1 MIWDVLS
8 DEDEQMFITGVTLVM
23 DFTNFGMN
31 HLTAIPVA
39 TVKKLM
45 SCWEV
50 YYNQW
55 HQNNEINTFAFDL
68 GC

>member
-50 YYNQW
+50 YIL
-55 HQNNEINTFAFDL
+55 INVIKVIK
-68 GC
+68 